1 MTMRKVAAGILLA
14 LLILACAA
22 PLLLLAHSASSALRA
37 PTPRLVRF
45 RDGSTMLGQILPTR
59 GSERRDGL
67 VRLLRG
73 DATPGPAALLVPA
86 TAIASTSPAPEAWVL
101 ERDDGPM
108 LFGYPRRMSSPGW
121 LEESPE
127 SVTTRLR
134 TLPDRLR
141 NERERLVEAIRSVRD
156 DSARFAS
163 MSDEW
168 SRWVSRD
175 DSTILELDRGDGTSL
190 QVRVSGIAQAWPSG
204 EAGFGLLARRSL
216 RFVVAPPGAWGGGG
230 IGPALA
236 SILNL
241 ALMSGLLAG
250 FFGLSAAVWIHG
262 RGLGEAWLVRGRALV
277 SNLAGVP
284 GVVWGVA
291 GAGLLIHGLG
301 PLVDRWT
308 GATRWGGGGL
318 LWSGV
323 TLGALASPIVMA
335 LALEELDRLPHR
347 WKEIAWT
354 SGATKL
360 QILHRVILPS
370 AWKGLLAA
378 VLSGMARAIGETA
391 PLLLTGAVHAYSG
404 LSLGSEHL
412 FPSLAGGFLHPGVLA
427 LDSPWIGVDLERG
440 QPMVSL
446 MLLLLALLCIGLD
459 LSASRLRRRP
469 VATGEEP

>member
-1 MTMRKVAAGILLA
+1 MNKRKLSVGFLLA
-14 LLILACAA
+14 LLILPCAA
-22 PLLLLAHSASSALRA
+22 PLLLLAHSASRALEA
-37 PTPRLVRF
+37 PKPRLVRF
-45 RDGSTMLGQILPTR
+45 RDGGSMLGEILPST

-67 VRLLRG
+67 VRVLRG
-73 DATPGPAALLVPA
+73 DATPGPAAILVAASSIA
-86 TAIASTSPAPEAWVL
+86 TTEPAPDAWVL

-108 LFGYPRRMSSPGW
+108 LFGYPKRLSSPGW
-121 LEESPE
+121 SEVSPE
-127 SVTTRLR
+127 TVTTHLR
-134 TLPDRLR
+134 TLPFRLR
-141 NERERLVEAIRSVRD
+141 KERERLVEAIRSARD
-156 DSARFAS
+156 DSERFAS

-168 SRWVSRD
+168 NRWVSRD
-175 DSTILELDRGDGTSL
+175 DSTILELDRGNGTSL
-190 QVRVSGIAQAWPSG
+190 RVRVSGITQAWPSG
-204 EAGFGLLARRSL
+204 EAGLGLLSRRAL

-241 ALMSGLLAG
+241 ALMSGLFAG

-301 PLVDRWT
+301 PLIDRWT
-308 GATRWGGGGL
+308 GSTRWGGGGL

-354 SGATKL
+354 SGATQL

-370 AWKGLLAA
+370 SWKGLLAA

-391 PLLLTGAVHAYSG
+391 PLLLTGAVHAFSG
-404 LSLGSEHL
+404 LSLGNEHL

-427 LDSPWIGVDLERG
+427 LDSPWTGVDLERG
-440 QPMVSL
+440 QPMVAL
-446 MLLLLALLCIGLD
+446 MLLMLALLCIGLD

-469 VATGEEP
+469 VETGEEP